1 MFVDLM
7 KLSDIAREYGYN
19 FDNLKRYNEMFG
31 EKLPEFLEANEKEN
45 KDSIRVNTIKI
56 SRNQLYERLTER
68 GFILKDI
75 SDFGFIIEESNFSVS
90 STQENLLGYFYIQGV
105 AEMIVSPILSPTKN
119 DFVVDMCA
127 APGGKTTHLSAIMEN
142 QGVVYAFD
150 INKRRLSALKNN
162 ISRLG
167 CLNIAVFN
175 LSGEEIT
182 KINNRPDKIL
192 LDAPCTGSGIMR
204 KDSLRKSLKTTHDII
219 FLSEI
224 QKKLLKSAI
233 QSLKSGGTLLYT
245 TCSIEPEENE
255 FVVQWALDNF
265 DIKLL
270 KIDADINGIP
280 LEKGFTEIF
289 GRKLSDEV
297 LLCRRSLPHVH
308 NTNGLFMANIT
319 KS

>member
-224 QKKLLKSAI
+224 QKKLLKAAI
-233 QSLKSGGTLLYT
+233 DSLKNGGTLLYT
-245 TCSIEPEENE
+245 TCSLEPEENE
-255 FVVQWALDNF
+255 FVVQWALNNF
-265 DIKLL
+265 EIKLSN
-270 KIDADINGIP
+270 IDTDINGVP
-280 LEKGFTEIF
+280 LVNGFTEIF
-289 GRKLSDEV
+289 GRKLSDEIS
-297 LLCRRSLPHVH
+297 LCKRSLPHVH
-308 NTNGLFMANIT
+308 NTNGLFMAKIT
-319 KS
+319 KL

>member
-7 KLSDIAREYGYN
+7 KLSDVAREYGYN
-19 FDNLKRYNEMFG
+19 FDNLKRYNDMFG

-56 SRNQLYERLTER
+56 SRNELYERLTEK
-68 GFILKDI
+68 GFSLKGI
-75 SDFGFIIEESNFSVS
+75 HDFGFTIEESKFSIS
-90 STQENLLGYFYIQGV
+90 STEENLLGYFYIQGV
-105 AEMIVSPILSPTKN
+105 AEMIVSPILSPTKD

-127 APGGKTTHLSAIMEN
+127 APGGKTTHLSSIMEN
-142 QGVVYAFD
+142 EGVIYAFD

-162 ISRLG
+162 IARLG

-175 LSGEEIT
+175 LSGEQIT
-182 KINNRPDKIL
+182 KINQAPDKIL

-204 KDSLRKSLKTTHDII
+204 KDSLRKSLKTTHDVI

-224 QKKLLKSAI
+224 QKKLLKAAI
-233 QSLKSGGTLLYT
+233 DSLKSGGTLLYT
-245 TCSIEPEENE
+245 TCSLEPEENE
-255 FVVQWALDNF
+255 FVIQWALDNF
-265 DIKLL
+265 DINLM
-270 KIDADINGIP
+270 KIDTDIDGIP

-289 GRKLSDEV
+289 GRKLSDEIS
-297 LLCRRSLPHVH
+297 LCRRSLPHIH
-308 NTNGLFMANIT
+308 NTNGLFMAKIS